1 MVGALSAYILVT
13 IFVVIVF
20 VVFLVIVCVVV
31 VGVVVV
37 VEDDI
42 DDHTRSVCSFALHPL
57 CFCLCC
63 LCLFVFLM
71 TRRPHT

>member
-1 MVGALSAYILVT
+1 MVGALSAYILVVT

-20 VVFLVIVCVVV
+20 VVVVSF
-31 VGVVVV
+31 VVV

-42 DDHTRSVCSFALHPL
+42 DDHTCSVCSFALHPL

>member
-1 MVGALSAYILVT
+1 MVGALSAYILVVT

-20 VVFLVIVCVVV
+20 VVVVS
-31 VGVVVV
+31 VVVV

-63 LCLFVFLM
+63 LCLFVCLFVCLM